1 MILTRQGNKRIISQE
16 ILIIFKTIIM
26 NTKKANKVVLLQIDK
41 KFVVEEYSNVEE
53 ALEDAKTAFQ
63 IYEGMKQATA
73 YVATVV
79 EGYVKRDGVL
89 NQEKVYI
96 DLVEQLTINNTRKEL
111 KDE

>member
-1 MILTRQGNKRIISQE
+1 
-16 ILIIFKTIIM
+16 M

-53 ALEDAKTAFQ
+53 ALEDAKRAFQ
-63 IYEGMKQATA
+63 IYEGMKQAKA

-89 NQEKVYI
+89 NHEKVYI
-96 DLVEQLTINNTRKEL
+96 DLVEQLTINNIRKEL

>member
-1 MILTRQGNKRIISQE
+1 
-16 ILIIFKTIIM
+16 M

-63 IYEGMKQATA
+63 IYEGMKQAKA

-89 NQEKVYI
+89 NHEKVYI

>member
-1 MILTRQGNKRIISQE
+1 
-16 ILIIFKTIIM
+16 M

-41 KFVVEEYSNVEE
+41 KFVVEEYSDVEE

-63 IYEGMKQATA
+63 IYEGMKQAKA

-89 NQEKVYI
+89 NHEKVYI

>member
-1 MILTRQGNKRIISQE
+1 
-16 ILIIFKTIIM
+16 M
-26 NTKKANKVVLLQIDK
+26 NTKKVKKVVLLQIDNL
-41 KFVVEEYSNVEE
+41 FLVEEYSNVEE

-63 IYEGMKQATA
+63 IYEGMKQAKA

-89 NQEKVYI
+89 NHEKVYV

>member
-1 MILTRQGNKRIISQE
+1 
-16 ILIIFKTIIM
+16 M

-63 IYEGMKQATA
+63 IYEGMKQAKA

>member
-1 MILTRQGNKRIISQE
+1 
-16 ILIIFKTIIM
+16 M

-41 KFVVEEYSNVEE
+41 KFVVEEYSDVEE

-63 IYEGMKQATA
+63 IYEGMKQAKA

-89 NQEKVYI
+89 NHEKVYI
-96 DLVEQLTINNTRKEL
+96 DLVEQLTINNIRKEL